1 MIKIIKY
8 TIVCILLLIPL
19 GLSIIGYGAIKYA
32 EKSYEEQ
39 TEIINQSRERVN
51 EIRKREIVNEKN
63 PTTKN

>member
-51 EIRKREIVNEKN
+51 EIRKKE
-63 PTTKN
+63 